1 MVVDAP
7 LLLSDEVRVALA
19 DGRPVVALESTI
31 ISHGMP
37 YPQNLQTAKDVEAV
51 LRDRGVV
58 PATIGILKGRVHVGM
73 DAGQLEA
80 LAKLGLECRKVSRR
94 DIAAVLA
101 KRQDGATT
109 VSATMIFADKAGIP
123 IFVTGGIGGVH
134 RGADATWDVSADLT
148 ELGRTAVCVV
158 CAGAKSILD
167 LPRTLEFL
175 ETQGVCVAGY
185 RTSDFPAFFTPRSGL
200 TTSCSVDGPEE
211 AAEVLAQQL
220 QACLGSGM
228 VLAVPVPESLA
239 AEGARVEEA
248 TRTAVEES
256 TKLDIRGNEVT
267 PFLLK
272 RINELTGGRSG
283 CGARA
288 REAKAT
294 LPTLTE
300 GGVLLL
306 GEKAVSCFEQ
316 WNVFLAV
323 DLLSGRHV
331 ALSGLGPASLDGAFA
346 GAITTCQR
354 LIVLRFGS
362 KFEGKLP
369 VHRSCE
375 EDSPDDTGESVAS
388 SADQSLQPGQKPV
401 SLDLDTQPLVECL
414 DALMPAGSS
423 RLQGPFCRSRHGF
436 VIAVKCGAKIR
447 VHIRVRPPT
456 EREIAVGSAQAVFV
470 DGSSVIIK
478 SDPPRSFAFDGVLGE
493 SSTQQDVFE
502 SLGRMV
508 GSSCLAG
515 YNGSVYVYGQTGA
528 GKTHT
533 MCGPITS
540 VQSMQ
545 FDERRG
551 IICRMLDYVF
561 SEVARRGTED
571 SGVEHSCRC
580 SFLEIYKEQI
590 TDLLEPANTNLQVR
604 EDMNR
609 GVYVERL
616 SEVTVGS
623 LTEAFQAMFLQSCCG
638 ILQDGRRSHRA
649 PLSGRLTGRGGK
661 RSGDDQR
668 GSERRFSAESK
679 DPAGPSQPLLGEN
692 PSAETSWLNQVSNQ
706 VTEAWGIYGDAD
718 LMPYRK
724 KILQKSPSMVATG
737 QRGAVRAAEESLST
751 GDQPP
756 AAEPGEELVTEENI
770 MLSLR
775 VVRGKEWQHG
785 DEDGGPG
792 FVGIVLSFDTK
803 RLTAQVLWERTC
815 QAHSHYRYGTR
826 YGKGSDLAVFKPA
839 LGVTPSLGRRNSQEF
854 FATKFQTM
862 IVLDWDDSLFP
873 TSYLRD
879 ELRLSWMK
887 AWKDQNLPAKLKDE
901 VASKLAICQTKVVDL
916 LKQTTDAGK
925 VILVTLARKPWVLD
939 SCRNFFP
946 TVGQAITELNVPVIY
961 AQDGAGVD
969 YNKVHMSSNAELERF
984 WSGMKA
990 RAIARECREFYSQYD
1005 GQSWKNVISIGD
1017 SDFERLGTMLATKDY
1032 MAQTGIQRADNSDNC
1047 AVVDDHVYKV
1057 RTKTLK
1063 MVDQPSI
1070 DELNTQL
1077 GLLRTWLPLMAW
1089 GSERSECAD
1098 KRDHVIV
1105 QGRVNEVG
1113 TAGVQGRRFFCAI
1126 LWAETRRRHAT
1137 WGGVEQV
1144 TVEAKGLLCLARLK
1158 FAARAKHIR
1167 CTVVRNEAFSG
1178 TVESL
1183 MEEVQML
1190 RNKLAQLSGRSFDRT
1205 PLQSQLSPGS
1215 ISEGVE
1221 EEPEAEDVGFAAV
1234 TNDLEEE
1241 QSSLSDRQRIARL
1254 EVLLS
1259 AALEREASAEQRRF
1273 RLKRL
1278 ATFLEDLDFRKCHR
1292 LRKLHAEYVSQL
1304 APQVE
1309 GSAIADD
1316 MEVREL
1322 SAKLKSFGHL
1332 LGNLTRGARLED
1344 GDYGY
1349 GAGMDS
1355 DTQSTEASS
1364 GMPMESVE
1372 DQAAISGDEAKFIRE
1387 ENRMLRRQLE
1397 NHPEVQRMIAE
1408 NWALREELRALDPTG
1423 WPRVPG
1429 QPSPAGASQPHG
1441 SGDGENKV
1449 LPSPPSI
1456 SSEVLA
1462 GVEADDESSSKT
1474 WFYFQKMAKEVEELM
1489 RAKESLSRAIERTQR
1504 EPGGASQGL
1513 SSEVQSLMSQ
1523 PAKEASGAVPVSSVV
1538 ELDIATQEA
1547 LKQAQGLLQG
1557 PGCARLPAVT
1567 AAGAAGRRG
1576 AKEVDDGRSPERGFA
1591 PPEQVGAVPCDDE
1604 ERFKQAVQR
1613 IQQLQGTVD
1622 LVSAAYGDAFD
1633 EFQRLREEYES
1644 RLEECQFFELQC
1656 SRLNLTCL
1664 DLAERLSGGKSA
1676 MRPRPGFS
1684 TTGLWHS
1691 QSAVER
1697 QKRSFSMSSLRDA
1710 TFWQQRFEEL
1720 RELTGADPLPED
1732 LSVTEMPARSSESLQ
1747 GSTPWMLGDIDSGRG
1762 RQHVRS

>member
-1 MVVDAP
+1 MPEGKSERHRRRSGQGSGWCNHGLRNNDF
-7 LLLSDEVRVALA
+7 RRQ
-19 DGRPVVALESTI
+19 GRNT
-31 ISHGMP
+31 
-37 YPQNLQTAKDVEAV
+37 DF
-51 LRDRGVV
+51 
-58 PATIGILKGRVHVGM
+58 
-73 DAGQLEA
+73 
-80 LAKLGLECRKVSRR
+80 C
-94 DIAAVLA
+94 
-101 KRQDGATT
+101 
-109 VSATMIFADKAGIP
+109 
-123 IFVTGGIGGVH
+123 H
-134 RGADATWDVSADLT
+134 RGDRWSTSWGGCYLGCFSRPYRAWADRCLCCLRGCKKHTGSSEDSRIPGDVLPTSL
-148 ELGRTAVCVV
+148 CVQQREASCV
-158 CAGAKSILD
+158 DWQRGKVFVSCPQQISGEGHQLLA
-167 LPRTLEFL
+167 PE
-175 ETQGVCVAGY
+175 VAGY

-200 TTSCSVDGPEE
+200 ATSCSVDGPEE
-211 AAEVLAQQL
+211 AAEVLAQQR

-256 TKLDIRGNEVT
+256 TKLEIRGNEVT

-272 RINELTGGRSG
+272 RINELTGGESLRSNIALIKHNAEV
-283 CGARA
+283 GAA
-288 REAKAT
+288 
-294 LPTLTE
+294 
-300 GGVLLL
+300 
-306 GEKAVSCFEQ
+306 
-316 WNVFLAV
+316 
-323 DLLSGRHV
+323 V
-331 ALSGLGPASLDGAFA
+331 ALELAKR
-346 GAITTCQR
+346 TCG
-354 LIVLRFGS
+354 I
-362 KFEGKLP
+362 
-369 VHRSCE
+369 
-375 EDSPDDTGESVAS
+375 
-388 SADQSLQPGQKPV
+388 
-401 SLDLDTQPLVECL
+401 
-414 DALMPAGSS
+414 
-423 RLQGPFCRSRHGF
+423 
-436 VIAVKCGAKIR
+436 CGNSIR

-470 DGSSVIIK
+470 DGSSVIVK

-493 SSTQQDVFE
+493 SSSQQDVFE

-580 SFLEIYKEQI
+580 SFLEIYKEQV

-623 LTEAFQAMFLQSCCG
+623 LTEAFQALWRGLQQRQVGSTHMNERSSRSHAVFTLYVEAARTRAG
-638 ILQDGRRSHRA
+638 VTSTRVASLSMVDLAGSERQQHLGDPGTSTVQPYEALRVREAGAINKSLSALTNVIMSLSREERSRKRSGDGRRSNYVHYRD
-649 PLSGRLTGRGGK
+649 SKLTFLLRDSLGGN
-661 RSGDDQR
+661 
-668 GSERRFSAESK
+668 SK
-679 DPAGPSQPLLGEN
+679 TVLVANVSPSQLCL
-692 PSAETSWLNQVSNQ
+692 SET
-706 VTEAWGIYGDAD
+706 
-718 LMPYRK
+718 
-724 KILQKSPSMVATG
+724 
-737 QRGAVRAAEESLST
+737 LST
-751 GDQPP
+751 
-756 AAEPGEELVTEENI
+756 
-770 MLSLR
+770 
-775 VVRGKEWQHG
+775 
-785 DEDGGPG
+785 
-792 FVGIVLSFDTK
+792 
-803 RLTAQVLWERTC
+803 
-815 QAHSHYRYGTR
+815 
-826 YGKGSDLAVFKPA
+826 
-839 LGVTPSLGRRNSQEF
+839 
-854 FATKFQTM
+854 
-862 IVLDWDDSLFP
+862 
-873 TSYLRD
+873 
-879 ELRLSWMK
+879 
-887 AWKDQNLPAKLKDE
+887 
-901 VASKLAICQTKVVDL
+901 
-916 LKQTTDAGK
+916 
-925 VILVTLARKPWVLD
+925 
-939 SCRNFFP
+939 
-946 TVGQAITELNVPVIY
+946 
-961 AQDGAGVD
+961 
-969 YNKVHMSSNAELERF
+969 
-984 WSGMKA
+984 
-990 RAIARECREFYSQYD
+990 
-1005 GQSWKNVISIGD
+1005 
-1017 SDFERLGTMLATKDY
+1017 
-1032 MAQTGIQRADNSDNC
+1032 
-1047 AVVDDHVYKV
+1047 
-1057 RTKTLK
+1057 
-1063 MVDQPSI
+1063 
-1070 DELNTQL
+1070 
-1077 GLLRTWLPLMAW
+1077 
-1089 GSERSECAD
+1089 
-1098 KRDHVIV
+1098 
-1105 QGRVNEVG
+1105 
-1113 TAGVQGRRFFCAI
+1113 
-1126 LWAETRRRHAT
+1126 
-1137 WGGVEQV
+1137 
-1144 TVEAKGLLCLARLK
+1144 LK

-1183 MEEVQML
+1183 MEEVQIL

-1205 PLQSQLSPGS
+1205 PVQSQLMSPGS

-1221 EEPEAEDVGFAAV
+1221 DEPEAEDVGFRDAAN
-1234 TNDLEEE
+1234 NDLEE
-1241 QSSLSDRQRIARL
+1241 QSLSDRQRIARL

-1278 ATFLEDLDFRKCHR
+1278 ANFLEDLDFRKCHR

-1355 DTQSTEASS
+1355 DAQSTEASS
-1364 GMPMESVE
+1364 GTPMDSIE

-1429 QPSPAGASQPHG
+1429 QPVSPAGL
-1441 SGDGENKV
+1441 GDGERA

-1462 GVEADDESSSKT
+1462 SVEADDESSSKT

-1504 EPGGASQGL
+1504 DPSGASQGV
-1513 SSEVQSLMSQ
+1513 SSMVQSLTSQ

-1576 AKEVDDGRSPERGFA
+1576 AKEVDDGRSPERGFG
-1591 PPEQVGAVPCDDE
+1591 PPEQVGTAPCDDE

-1622 LVSAAYGDAFD
+1622 LISAAYGDAFD

-1732 LSVTEMPARSSESLQ
+1732 LSVTETPASSESLHS
-1747 GSTPWMLGDIDSGRG
+1747 STPWMLGDIDSGNVVQSSSLSALRSETRPQMQYAGTSASADDLLRRVCSAPVLAGSMQASTAPVQLPCSSSVSEEVPLSKTTWATPRAGMAPVAACAQAQATQATLGQSPQPLTPKVATILTVAVPAEERRSSSVTTHRQVLMLPKRLNDASRPTSQRATFPSRPSAYAQVIAQSPPRSAPEYAAVMAPRG
-1762 RQHVRS
+1762 HSLPAPAGPPQSHRYRLQAGGRFV

>member
-1 MVVDAP
+1 MSMQSLSAP
-7 LLLSDEVRVALA
+7 
-19 DGRPVVALESTI
+19 
-31 ISHGMP
+31 
-37 YPQNLQTAKDVEAV
+37 K
-51 LRDRGVV
+51 
-58 PATIGILKGRVHVGM
+58 
-73 DAGQLEA
+73 
-80 LAKLGLECRKVSRR
+80 
-94 DIAAVLA
+94 
-101 KRQDGATT
+101 
-109 VSATMIFADKAGIP
+109 
-123 IFVTGGIGGVH
+123 
-134 RGADATWDVSADLT
+134 
-148 ELGRTAVCVV
+148 
-158 CAGAKSILD
+158 
-167 LPRTLEFL
+167 
-175 ETQGVCVAGY
+175 
-185 RTSDFPAFFTPRSGL
+185 
-200 TTSCSVDGPEE
+200 
-211 AAEVLAQQL
+211 
-220 QACLGSGM
+220 
-228 VLAVPVPESLA
+228 
-239 AEGARVEEA
+239 
-248 TRTAVEES
+248 
-256 TKLDIRGNEVT
+256 
-267 PFLLK
+267 
-272 RINELTGGRSG
+272 
-283 CGARA
+283 
-288 REAKAT
+288 
-294 LPTLTE
+294 
-300 GGVLLL
+300 
-306 GEKAVSCFEQ
+306 
-316 WNVFLAV
+316 
-323 DLLSGRHV
+323 
-331 ALSGLGPASLDGAFA
+331 
-346 GAITTCQR
+346 
-354 LIVLRFGS
+354 
-362 KFEGKLP
+362 
-369 VHRSCE
+369 
-375 EDSPDDTGESVAS
+375 EDSQDDGES
-388 SADQSLQPGQKPV
+388 
-401 SLDLDTQPLVECL
+401 
-414 DALMPAGSS
+414 
-423 RLQGPFCRSRHGF
+423 
-436 VIAVKCGAKIR
+436 IR

-623 LTEAFQAMFLQSCCG
+623 LTEAFQALWRGLQQRQVGSTHMNERSSRSHAVFTLYVEAARTRAG
-638 ILQDGRRSHRA
+638 VTSTRVASLSMVDLAGSERQQHLGDPGTSMVQPYEALRVREAGAINKSLSALTNVIMSLSREERSRKRSGDGRRSNYVHYRD
-649 PLSGRLTGRGGK
+649 SKLTFLLRDSLGGN
-661 RSGDDQR
+661 
-668 GSERRFSAESK
+668 SK
-679 DPAGPSQPLLGEN
+679 TVLVANISPSQLCL
-692 PSAETSWLNQVSNQ
+692 SET
-706 VTEAWGIYGDAD
+706 
-718 LMPYRK
+718 
-724 KILQKSPSMVATG
+724 
-737 QRGAVRAAEESLST
+737 LST
-751 GDQPP
+751 
-756 AAEPGEELVTEENI
+756 
-770 MLSLR
+770 
-775 VVRGKEWQHG
+775 
-785 DEDGGPG
+785 
-792 FVGIVLSFDTK
+792 
-803 RLTAQVLWERTC
+803 
-815 QAHSHYRYGTR
+815 
-826 YGKGSDLAVFKPA
+826 
-839 LGVTPSLGRRNSQEF
+839 
-854 FATKFQTM
+854 
-862 IVLDWDDSLFP
+862 
-873 TSYLRD
+873 
-879 ELRLSWMK
+879 
-887 AWKDQNLPAKLKDE
+887 
-901 VASKLAICQTKVVDL
+901 
-916 LKQTTDAGK
+916 
-925 VILVTLARKPWVLD
+925 
-939 SCRNFFP
+939 
-946 TVGQAITELNVPVIY
+946 
-961 AQDGAGVD
+961 
-969 YNKVHMSSNAELERF
+969 
-984 WSGMKA
+984 
-990 RAIARECREFYSQYD
+990 
-1005 GQSWKNVISIGD
+1005 
-1017 SDFERLGTMLATKDY
+1017 
-1032 MAQTGIQRADNSDNC
+1032 
-1047 AVVDDHVYKV
+1047 
-1057 RTKTLK
+1057 
-1063 MVDQPSI
+1063 
-1070 DELNTQL
+1070 
-1077 GLLRTWLPLMAW
+1077 
-1089 GSERSECAD
+1089 
-1098 KRDHVIV
+1098 
-1105 QGRVNEVG
+1105 
-1113 TAGVQGRRFFCAI
+1113 
-1126 LWAETRRRHAT
+1126 
-1137 WGGVEQV
+1137 
-1144 TVEAKGLLCLARLK
+1144 LK

-1190 RNKLAQLSGRSFDRT
+1190 RNKLAQLSGRSFDT

-1221 EEPEAEDVGFAAV
+1221 EEPEAEDVGFDAA

-1355 DTQSTEASS
+1355 DAPSTEASS
-1364 GMPMESVE
+1364 GMPMESIE

-1429 QPSPAGASQPHG
+1429 QPSPAG

-1504 EPGGASQGL
+1504 ETGGASQGL
-1513 SSEVQSLMSQ
+1513 SSEVQSLTSQ

-1613 IQQLQGTVD
+1613 IEQLQGTVD

-1747 GSTPWMLGDIDSGRG
+1747 GSTPWMLGDIDSGYHRHSFGAGNVVQSSSLSALRSETRPQMQYTGTSASADDLLRRVCSAPVLGPVQASTAPVPLPCSSVSEEVPHSKTTWVTPRAGMAPIAACAQAQATQATQATQALGQTPQPLTPKVATILTVAVPAEERRSSSVTTHRQVLMLPKRLNEGSRPTSQRATFPSRPSAYAQVIAQSPPRSAPEYAAVMAPRG
-1762 RQHVRS
+1762 HSLPAPAGPPQSHRYRLQAGGRFV